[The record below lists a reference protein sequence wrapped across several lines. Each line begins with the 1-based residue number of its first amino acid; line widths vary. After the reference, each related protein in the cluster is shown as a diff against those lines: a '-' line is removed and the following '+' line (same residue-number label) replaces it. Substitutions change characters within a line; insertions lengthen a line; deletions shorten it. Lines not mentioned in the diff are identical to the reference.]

1 MFYGRNYVPSF
12 RNEIENFQQEMN
24 RLFDLYS
31 PERYFSVTNF
41 PAMNLY
47 ANNDQTLVTA
57 ELPGV
62 DVKDLDIQIADE
74 TLTLSGSRAL
84 GASEEQVRY
93 YRQER
98 DYGNFSRSIQLPFPV
113 NPDKVEA
120 SLEKGILMI
129 SMPRAE
135 ADKPKTI
142 SVKTID

>member
-1 MFYGRNYVPSF
+1 
-12 RNEIENFQQEMN
+12 MN

-62 DVKDLDIQIADE
+62 DVKDLDIQIADD

-98 DYGNFSRSIQLPFPV
+98 EYGNFSRSIQLPFPV
-113 NPDKVEA
+113 DPDKVEA
-120 SLEKGILMI
+120 SFEKGILMI

>member
-12 RNEIENFQQEMN
+12 RNELENFQQEMN

>member
-12 RNEIENFQQEMN
+12 RNEIESFQQEMN

-62 DVKDLDIQIADE
+62 DVKDLDIQIADD
-74 TLTLSGSRAL
+74 TLTLSGSREL

-113 NPDKVEA
+113 DPDKVEA

-135 ADKPKTI
+135 ADIPKTI